1 MKIRKEGDDV
11 WLNTDWESDEKHNLT
26 DSEITQIRTMFK
38 DNGYHVSKRGIRHQW
53 HGWKNML
60 GKSGYRGRSY
70 RLYTPSGWNQFSIQ
84 CTPMTDR
91 DLPSYYV

>member
-11 WLNTDWESDEKHNLT
+11 WLYTDWESDEKDHLT
-26 DSEITQIRTMFK
+26 ASEIVQIQTLFRN
-38 DNGYHVSKRGIRHQW
+38 NGYHISKRGIRHQW

-60 GKSGYRGRSY
+60 GKSGYRGRNY
-70 RLYTPSGWNQFSIQ
+70 RLYTPSGWNRFSIQ

-91 DLPSYYV
+91 YLPSYYI